1 MNRKFLAVIIAGV
14 INAHIAFAGVPTLDY
29 TQIAGQIRQISQGI
43 KDYEQYLTQTALSNS
58 ELVEAYRRYDQML
71 NDYQQVLREA
81 QRLKQTLKGI
91 DLQNFLNQLKTID
104 MYDPRY
110 ALGDDPNVGNEPW
123 DNAVERNKLIN
134 GWGMTD
140 EEWTEMNNSIPYL
153 SNDRQRAQQIFKYR
167 KRKAE
172 MAVRQDVAGETYDSN
187 ISEQAD
193 RADELNDA
201 LNTLGDNDTLATQQ
215 LMARQQQ
222 MIIEQNLNLQSQ
234 QNTDFKMSNQL
245 ANDYF
250 NKMARA
256 RELKEKAMSDAY
268 KGE

>member
-1 MNRKFLAVIIAGV
+1 
-14 INAHIAFAGVPTLDY
+14 
-29 TQIAGQIRQISQGI
+29 
-43 KDYEQYLTQTALSNS
+43 
-58 ELVEAYRRYDQML
+58 
-71 NDYQQVLREA
+71 
-81 QRLKQTLKGI
+81 
-91 DLQNFLNQLKTID
+91 
-104 MYDPRY
+104 
-110 ALGDDPNVGNEPW
+110 
-123 DNAVERNKLIN
+123 
-134 GWGMTD
+134 MTD

-256 RELKEKAMSDAY
+256 RELREKSMSDAY